1 MIQLPSLTLHD
12 VVRNLSGLGFF
23 WALWMIFPY
32 RHNHAIPLL
41 RSGAAIAL
49 MAAGLYRLS
58 DTGLVEFNT
67 PAFLAL
73 ATLLVTTK
81 MDNTNTFPAMVI
93 QNVFLGSTLISLF
106 IYGIGTVVIT
116 CTSAAIFLYI
126 LNKAMPEDIH
136 N

>member
-1 MIQLPSLTLHD
+1 
-12 VVRNLSGLGFF
+12 
-23 WALWMIFPY
+23 
-32 RHNHAIPLL
+32 
-41 RSGAAIAL
+41 